1 MTREYSIYHDMELY
15 RRGKIDMKEE
25 RIPGYPAFSVKE
37 GEYRT
42 FNDDEKVNNLFPT
55 LQMIERGHITETEI
69 HIICLVAC
77 NRYMTTRQI
86 FEYLTLMGHETKQEK
101 VLNMVRKLSR
111 NRFLLIS
118 HFEDGENRCSYFVIS
133 LDKYGEQVA
142 RQRHVTGF
150 TFSPFERIDE
160 VWTVK
165 RTLACVQIQL
175 AWLKSGLPVTEMI
188 RRPVM
193 ADREAAGVI
202 VRPNLMIRLSSGE
215 VLWYE
220 VVRSQPFWEKT
231 LADKL
236 ARYRMVLRDIERT
249 DYDGEETPL
258 LILCAEN
265 EIHAAMVR
273 EVAEKSGLAE
283 EDVFY
288 TNDLQLFGTNFR
300 RSLYHFNSDGKR
312 QYFEFAL

>member
-1 MTREYSIYHDMELY
+1 
-15 RRGKIDMKEE
+15 
-25 RIPGYPAFSVKE
+25 
-37 GEYRT
+37 
-42 FNDDEKVNNLFPT
+42 
-55 LQMIERGHITETEI
+55 
-69 HIICLVAC
+69 
-77 NRYMTTRQI
+77 
-86 FEYLTLMGHETKQEK
+86 
-101 VLNMVRKLSR
+101 
-111 NRFLLIS
+111 
-118 HFEDGENRCSYFVIS
+118 
-133 LDKYGEQVA
+133 
-142 RQRHVTGF
+142 
-150 TFSPFERIDE
+150 
-160 VWTVK
+160 
-165 RTLACVQIQL
+165 
-175 AWLKSGLPVTEMI
+175 
-188 RRPVM
+188 M

-288 TNDLQLFGTNFR
+288 TNDLQLFGTNFH

>member
-1 MTREYSIYHDMELY
+1 MKREYCIYHDIELY

-25 RIPGYPAFSVKE
+25 WIPGYPSFSVRE

-42 FNDDEKVNNLFPT
+42 FSDEQKVSNLFQT

-69 HIICLVAC
+69 QIVCLVAC
-77 NRYMTTRQI
+77 SGYMTTRQI
-86 FEYLTLMGHETKQEK
+86 FEYLTLMGYETKQEK
-101 VLNMVRKLSR
+101 VLNMVKKLSR

-118 HFEDGENRCSYFVIS
+118 HFEDGENKPSYAVIS
-133 LDKYGEQVA
+133 LDKYGEQTA
-142 RQRHVTGF
+142 RQRHVTGLCY
-150 TFSPFERIDE
+150 SPFERVDE

-165 RTLACVQIQL
+165 RALACVQIQL
-175 AWLKSGLPVTEMI
+175 AWLKSGFPVAEMF
-188 RRPVM
+188 RRPVV
-193 ADREAAGVI
+193 ADKENAGVV

-236 ARYRMVLRDIERT
+236 TRYRLVFENIERT

-273 EVAEKSGLAE
+273 EVAEKSGLKE
-283 EDVFY
+283 EDIFY
-288 TNDLQLFGTNFR
+288 TNDLQLFGENFY
-300 RSLYHFNSDGKR
+300 RSLYQFGADGSR
-312 QYFEFAL
+312 EYFEFAV